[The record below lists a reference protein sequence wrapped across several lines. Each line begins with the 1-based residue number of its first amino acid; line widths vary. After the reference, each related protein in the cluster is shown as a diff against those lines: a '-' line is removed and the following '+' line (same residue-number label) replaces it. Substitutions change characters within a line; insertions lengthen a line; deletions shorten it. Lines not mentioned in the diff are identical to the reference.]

1 MLRISQK
8 ETSRILE
15 QGFIWKALYYSLLIN
30 NDVPENTFK
39 DILEVGFHAC

>member
-1 MLRISQK
+1 MLPISQK

-15 QGFIWKALYYSLLIN
+15 QGFIWKALYYSLLMNI
-30 NDVPENTFK
+30 DLPESTFQ